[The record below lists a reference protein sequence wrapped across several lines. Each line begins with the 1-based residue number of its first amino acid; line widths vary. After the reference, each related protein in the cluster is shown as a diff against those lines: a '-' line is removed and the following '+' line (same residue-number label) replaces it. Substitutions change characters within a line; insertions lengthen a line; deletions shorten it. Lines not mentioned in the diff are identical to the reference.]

1 MKIFI
6 DDERFPQQVF
16 WENLN
21 LEQNNYHIVRN
32 SFEFIQLITLPFL
45 LKNEL
50 PKIICFDHDLAD
62 FYTNGQLNDLE
73 KDIVQ
78 NQDEYALY
86 KHLSTEDIIN
96 HQNILN
102 DFIKYQHKLMVL
114 NYHSNLGKKSAFE
127 MNGFSI
133 LKFFVDKLM
142 DKLEDGL
149 IQKED
154 VMNIQLIFH
163 TQNPIGKKN
172 MESYWQNF
180 LTSYFH

>member
-6 DDERFPQQVF
+6 DDERFPQQVT
-16 WENLN
+16 WENVN
-21 LEQNNYHIVRN
+21 FEQNEYHIARD
-32 SFEFIQLITLPFL
+32 SFQFIQLITKPFL
-45 LKNEL
+45 LKNQL

-62 FYTNGQLNDLE
+62 FYTSGKLTE
-73 KDIVQ
+73 FEQ
-78 NQDEYALY
+78 NVEQNEMMQFLFN
-86 KHLSTEDIIN
+86 HLSMDEIIN
-96 HQNILN
+96 HQHILN
-102 DFIKYQHKLMVL
+102 DFIQFQHKIMVL
-114 NYHSNLGKKSAFE
+114 NYHSKLGNFDKSE

-154 VMNIQLIFH
+154 VKNIQLIFH

-172 MESYWQNF
+172 MSSYWQNF
-180 LTSYFH
+180 LQSLG